1 MKAGAVMSDLKI
13 TKIETI
19 RLSYRYSEEE
29 RWQCPGWTT
38 LQRNATLV
46 RVWTNKGVHGVGE
59 VGEDSCIPQSVS
71 SIIDEHFE
79 GMLIGEDPFNV
90 EKLWRKMFM
99 RSLHWGRKGGA
110 IKIISGIEIALWD
123 IIGKELNRPVYE
135 LLGGVCRDKIRV
147 YASAGMTNSEDE
159 LIEEVLR
166 HKDQGY
172 TAMKMRIGSDPKGD
186 VEKVLRV
193 RDAIGTKVDL
203 MVDAGMC
210 YVDAAW
216 DYNTALRVAR
226 GLERADLLWLE
237 EPLIND
243 DIEGYVRLAAE
254 VDIPIAAGENEY
266 TKYGF
271 KELIAKRAVDI
282 IQPDATR
289 SGGIMEVKKIAA
301 IADAF
306 QMRMAPHIFTS
317 GISLMANLHIIVST
331 PNAMIM
337 EFDRTINPLRDEL
350 LVEPLQYKDGFVHYP
365 AGIPGLGVCL
375 TDELIDKFK
384 FIPGE
389 ILDKPDFTCD
399 YAF

>member
-1 MKAGAVMSDLKI
+1 MHDLSI

-19 RLSYRYSEEE
+19 HLSYRYSEEE

-46 RVWTNKGVHGVGE
+46 RIWTNKGIHGIGE
-59 VGEDSCIPQSVS
+59 VSEDSCIPQSVE
-71 SIIDEHFE
+71 SIIDEHFAP
-79 GMLIGEDPFNV
+79 MLIGEDPFQI
-90 EKLWRKMFM
+90 EKLWRKMFV

-110 IKIISGIEIALWD
+110 IKIISGLEIALWD
-123 IIGKELNRPVYE
+123 IIGKALNRPVYD
-135 LLGGVCRDKIRV
+135 LLGGIVRDRIRV
-147 YASAGMTNSEDE
+147 YASAGMSNEESE
-159 LIEEVLR
+159 LIEEILEY
-166 HKDQGY
+166 KEQGY
-172 TAMKMRIGSDPKGD
+172 TAMKMRIGGDPRGD
-186 VEKVLRV
+186 VEKVRKV
-193 RDAIGTKVDL
+193 REAVGSEIDL
-203 MVDAGMC
+203 MADAGMC

-216 DYNTALRVAR
+216 DYNTAIRVAR
-226 GLERADLLWLE
+226 KLEPCDLLWLE

-243 DIEGYVRLAAE
+243 DIDGYARLAAE

-271 KELIAKRAVDI
+271 KDLIVKRAVDI
-282 IQPDATR
+282 VQPDATR

-317 GISLMANLHIIVST
+317 GVSLMANLHIIASS

-337 EFDRTINPLRDEL
+337 EYDRTINPLRDEL
-350 LVEPLQYKDGFVHYP
+350 LVEPLEYKDGMISFP
-365 AGIPGLGVCL
+365 KGIPGLGVKL
-375 TDELIDKFK
+375 TDELIEKFK

-389 ILDKPDFTCD
+389 ILEKAAFTCD
-399 YAF
+399 YTY